1 MEPQQTVWQKVV
13 SFIKRHPVLFN
24 FLAIILTLVILVW
37 LLGVVFLGFWTNHGD
52 TVSIPQVKGLQVEV
66 AADALRRGG
75 FEVMFDSIYDVNSRP
90 GMVVEQSP
98 HENSKVKEGRTVYLR
113 YVCYT
118 PKMVKVPSYDSRSE
132 RSVKTELESM
142 GITNIT
148 VKYMPAQNPN
158 VLGLR
163 YNGLLLR
170 PGDEI
175 PVGANITMEVGQVP
189 ETEQYYVS
197 EEENIYQ
204 EDEDARFLQQFDFDF

>member
-1 MEPQQTVWQKVV
+1 MEPQQTIWQKVV

-158 VLGLR
+158 VLGLK

-197 EEENIYQ
+197 EEEIIYQ

>member
-1 MEPQQTVWQKVV
+1 MESQQTVWQKVV
-13 SFIKRHPVLFN
+13 SFIKRHPILFN

-142 GITNIT
+142 GISNIT

-197 EEENIYQ
+197 EEEVIYQ
-204 EDEDARFLQQFDFDF
+204 EDEDARFLQQMDFDF